1 MVGAGMELKELV
13 ESTLSQLD
21 KRIIEDKINL
31 EVLEK
36 EIEVEESLNSD
47 DKLYL
52 SHIRER
58 LVVLFDGLQDDEVR
72 DSEAKLEL
80 TLNFL
85 EYVLAS
91 LDEKLG
97 KD

>member
-1 MVGAGMELKELV
+1 MVGAVMELKELV

-21 KRIIEDKINL
+21 QRIIEDKINL

-36 EIEVEESLNSD
+36 EIKVEESLNSD
-47 DKLYL
+47 DSAYL

>member
-1 MVGAGMELKELV
+1 VVGAVMELKELV

-21 KRIIEDKINL
+21 QRIIEDKINL

-36 EIEVEESLNSD
+36 EIKVEESLNSD
-47 DKLYL
+47 DSAYL